1 MAISSVG
8 IFLRG
13 AAMGTADLVP
23 GVSGGTVA
31 LITGIYPRLLA
42 AVTAADAAA
51 VRLLLKGQWLGL
63 WRHVDGAF
71 LLPLM
76 LGIGSAI
83 FALASTLKLL
93 LETQPL
99 LVWSFFCGLVLLSSL
114 ALIRTEMTKLTPMV
128 GLMFLIGVV
137 IMLTLGLG
145 TGISFPQHL
154 GGFFV
159 AGLLGI
165 CAMILPGISGSF
177 ILLLLGMYGPIITA
191 VADRELLPLLV
202 FAVGCT
208 VGLLTFSRFLTFVFC
223 AVGLL
228 TFSRFLTFVLARA
241 RVATLA
247 LLVGF
252 LLGSLVILWPW
263 QQVLQT
269 TIDPE
274 GQARPIQTVPI
285 TPAHYQTISGDSQW
299 LGCLLS
305 ALLGAGVVISLQ
317 GLAGRSAN
325 VRDVDAP

>member
-1 MAISSVG
+1 MATSSWG

-31 LITGIYPRLLA
+31 LITGIYPRLLG
-42 AVTAADAAA
+42 AVTSVDAAA
-51 VRLLLKGQWLGL
+51 IRLLLQGQWSGL

-76 LGIGSAI
+76 LGIASAI
-83 FALASTLKLL
+83 FGLAGTLKVL

-99 LVWSFFCGLVLLSSL
+99 FVWSFFCGLVLVSSL
-114 ALIRTEMTKLTPMV
+114 ALIRTEITRLTPTIVIMA
-128 GLMFLIGVV
+128 LLGVV
-137 IMLTLGLG
+137 AMLVLGLG
-145 TGISFPQHL
+145 PGVSFPQHSA
-154 GGFFV
+154 GFFV
-159 AGLLGI
+159 AGLFGI

-191 VADRELLPLLV
+191 VADREAVPLLI
-202 FAVGCT
+202 FAAGCG
-208 VGLLTFSRFLTFVFC
+208 VGLLSFSRFL
-223 AVGLL
+223 
-228 TFSRFLTFVLARA
+228 SFVLSRA
-241 RVATLA
+241 RSATLA

-263 QQVLQT
+263 QEVLQT
-269 TIDPE
+269 TIDSE
-274 GQARPIQTVPI
+274 GQARPTQTAPVSPMYYEAI
-285 TPAHYQTISGDSQW
+285 EGDSEL

-317 GLAGRSAN
+317 GLAGRSEKIRSA
-325 VRDVDAP
+325 DAP

>member
-1 MAISSVG
+1 MATSSWG

-31 LITGIYPRLLA
+31 LITGIYPRLLG
-42 AVTAADAAA
+42 AVTSVDAAA
-51 VRLLLKGQWLGL
+51 IRLLLQGQWSGL

-76 LGIGSAI
+76 LGIASAI
-83 FALASTLKLL
+83 FGLAGTLKVL

-99 LVWSFFCGLVLLSSL
+99 FVWSFFCGLVLVSSL
-114 ALIRTEMTKLTPMV
+114 SLIRTEITRLTPTIVTMA
-128 GLMFLIGVV
+128 LLGVV
-137 IMLTLGLG
+137 AMLVLGLG
-145 TGISFPQHL
+145 PGVSFPQHSA
-154 GGFFV
+154 GFFV
-159 AGLLGI
+159 AGLFGI

-191 VADRELLPLLV
+191 VADREAVPLLI
-202 FAVGCT
+202 FAAGCG
-208 VGLLTFSRFLTFVFC
+208 VGLLSFSRFL
-223 AVGLL
+223 
-228 TFSRFLTFVLARA
+228 SFVLSRA
-241 RVATLA
+241 RSATLA

-263 QQVLQT
+263 QEVLQT
-269 TIDPE
+269 TIDSE
-274 GQARPIQTVPI
+274 GQARPTQTAPVSPMYYEAI
-285 TPAHYQTISGDSQW
+285 EGDSEL

-317 GLAGRSAN
+317 GLAGRSEKIRTA
-325 VRDVDAP
+325 DAP

>member
-1 MAISSVG
+1 MATSSWG

-31 LITGIYPRLLA
+31 LITGIYPRLLG
-42 AVTAADAAA
+42 AVTSVDAAA
-51 VRLLLKGQWLGL
+51 IRLLFQGQWSGL

-76 LGIGSAI
+76 LGIASAI
-83 FALASTLKLL
+83 FGLAGTLKVL

-99 LVWSFFCGLVLLSSL
+99 FVWSFFCGLVLVSSL
-114 ALIRTEMTKLTPMV
+114 SLIRTEITRLTPTIVTMA
-128 GLMFLIGVV
+128 LLGVV
-137 IMLTLGLG
+137 AMLVLGLG
-145 TGISFPQHL
+145 PGVSFPQHSA
-154 GGFFV
+154 GFFV
-159 AGLLGI
+159 AGLFGI

-191 VADRELLPLLV
+191 VADREAVPLLI
-202 FAVGCT
+202 FAAGCG
-208 VGLLTFSRFLTFVFC
+208 VGLLSFSRFL
-223 AVGLL
+223 
-228 TFSRFLTFVLARA
+228 SFVLSRARA
-241 RVATLA
+241 ATLA

-263 QQVLQT
+263 QEVLQT
-269 TIDPE
+269 TIDSE
-274 GQARPIQTVPI
+274 GQARPTQTAPVSPMYYEAI
-285 TPAHYQTISGDSQW
+285 EGDSEL

-317 GLAGRSAN
+317 GLAGRSEKIRTA
-325 VRDVDAP
+325 DAP

>member
-114 ALIRTEMTKLTPMV
+114 ALIRTEVTKLTPMV

-191 VADRELLPLLV
+191 VSDRELLPLLV
-202 FAVGCT
+202 FAVG
-208 VGLLTFSRFLTFVFC
+208 C

>member
-202 FAVGCT
+202 FAVGC
-208 VGLLTFSRFLTFVFC
+208 

-274 GQARPIQTVPI
+274 GQARPIQTAPI

>member
-1 MAISSVG
+1 MGTSSWG

-31 LITGIYPRLLA
+31 LITGIYPRLLG
-42 AVTAADAAA
+42 AVTSVDAAA
-51 VRLLLKGQWLGL
+51 IRLLLQGQWSGL

-76 LGIGSAI
+76 LGIASAI
-83 FALASTLKLL
+83 FGLAGTLKVL

-99 LVWSFFCGLVLLSSL
+99 FVWSFFCGLVLVSSL
-114 ALIRTEMTKLTPMV
+114 SLIRTEITRLTPMIV
-128 GLMFLIGVV
+128 TMALLGVV
-137 IMLTLGLG
+137 AMLVLGLG
-145 TGISFPQHL
+145 PGVSFPQHSA
-154 GGFFV
+154 GFFV
-159 AGLLGI
+159 AGLFGI

-191 VADRELLPLLV
+191 VADREAVPLLI
-202 FAVGCT
+202 FAAGCG
-208 VGLLTFSRFLTFVFC
+208 VGLLSFSRFL
-223 AVGLL
+223 
-228 TFSRFLTFVLARA
+228 SFVLSRA
-241 RVATLA
+241 RSATLA

-263 QQVLQT
+263 QEVLQT
-269 TIDPE
+269 TIDSE
-274 GQARPIQTVPI
+274 GQARPTQTAPVSPMYYEAI
-285 TPAHYQTISGDSQW
+285 EGDSEL

-317 GLAGRSAN
+317 GLAGRSEKIRTA
-325 VRDVDAP
+325 DAP

>member
-63 WRHVDGAF
+63 WRHLDGAF

-191 VADRELLPLLV
+191 VSDRELLPLLV
-202 FAVGCT
+202 FAVG
-208 VGLLTFSRFLTFVFC
+208 C

>member
-1 MAISSVG
+1 MATSSWG

-31 LITGIYPRLLA
+31 LITGIYPRLLG
-42 AVTAADAAA
+42 AVTSVDAAA
-51 VRLLLKGQWLGL
+51 IRLLFQGQLSGL

-76 LGIGSAI
+76 LGIASAI
-83 FALASTLKLL
+83 FGLAGTLKVL

-99 LVWSFFCGLVLLSSL
+99 FVWSFFCGLVLVSSL
-114 ALIRTEMTKLTPMV
+114 SLIRTEITRLTPMIV
-128 GLMFLIGVV
+128 TMALLGVV
-137 IMLTLGLG
+137 AMLVLGLG
-145 TGISFPQHL
+145 PGVSFPQHSA
-154 GGFFV
+154 GFFV
-159 AGLLGI
+159 AGLFGI

-191 VADRELLPLLV
+191 VADREAVPLLI
-202 FAVGCT
+202 FAAGCG
-208 VGLLTFSRFLTFVFC
+208 VGLLSFSRFL
-223 AVGLL
+223 
-228 TFSRFLTFVLARA
+228 SFVLSRA
-241 RVATLA
+241 RSATLA

-263 QQVLQT
+263 QEVLQT
-269 TIDPE
+269 TIDSE
-274 GQARPIQTVPI
+274 GQARPTQTAPVSPMYYEAI
-285 TPAHYQTISGDSQW
+285 EGDSEL

-317 GLAGRSAN
+317 GLAGRSEKIRTA
-325 VRDVDAP
+325 DAP

>member
-114 ALIRTEMTKLTPMV
+114 ALIRTEVTKLTPMV
-128 GLMFLIGVV
+128 GLMFFIGVV

-154 GGFFV
+154 GGFFI

-202 FAVGCT
+202 FAVG
-208 VGLLTFSRFLTFVFC
+208 C

-285 TPAHYQTISGDSQW
+285 TPAHYQRISGDSQW

-325 VRDVDAP
+325 VRHVDAP

>member
-1 MAISSVG
+1 MATSSWG

-31 LITGIYPRLLA
+31 LITGIYPRLLG
-42 AVTAADAAA
+42 AVTSVDAAA
-51 VRLLLKGQWLGL
+51 IRLLFQGQWSGL

-76 LGIGSAI
+76 LGIASAI
-83 FALASTLKLL
+83 FGLAGTLKVL

-99 LVWSFFCGLVLLSSL
+99 FVWSFFCGLVLVSSL
-114 ALIRTEMTKLTPMV
+114 SLIRTEITRLTPTIVTMA
-128 GLMFLIGVV
+128 LLGVV
-137 IMLTLGLG
+137 AMLVLGLG
-145 TGISFPQHL
+145 PGVSFPQHSA
-154 GGFFV
+154 GFFV
-159 AGLLGI
+159 AGLFGI

-191 VADRELLPLLV
+191 VADREAVPLLI
-202 FAVGCT
+202 FAAGCG
-208 VGLLTFSRFLTFVFC
+208 VGLLSFSRFL
-223 AVGLL
+223 
-228 TFSRFLTFVLARA
+228 SFVLSRA
-241 RVATLA
+241 RSATLA

-263 QQVLQT
+263 QEVLQT
-269 TIDPE
+269 TIDSE
-274 GQARPIQTVPI
+274 GQARPTQTAPVSPMYYEAI
-285 TPAHYQTISGDSQW
+285 EGDSEL

-317 GLAGRSAN
+317 GLAGRSEK
-325 VRDVDAP
+325 VRTADAP

>member
-191 VADRELLPLLV
+191 VSDRELLPLLV
-202 FAVGCT
+202 FAVG
-208 VGLLTFSRFLTFVFC
+208 C

>member
-63 WRHVDGAF
+63 WRHLDGAF

-128 GLMFLIGVV
+128 GLMFFIGVV

-202 FAVGCT
+202 FAVG
-208 VGLLTFSRFLTFVFC
+208 C

>member
-51 VRLLLKGQWLGL
+51 VRLLLKGQWLGV

-191 VADRELLPLLV
+191 VSDRELLPLLV
-202 FAVGCT
+202 FAVG
-208 VGLLTFSRFLTFVFC
+208 C

>member
-128 GLMFLIGVV
+128 GLMFFIGVV

-202 FAVGCT
+202 FAVGC
-208 VGLLTFSRFLTFVFC
+208 

-269 TIDPE
+269 TIDLE

>member
-114 ALIRTEMTKLTPMV
+114 ALIRTEVTKLTPMV

-202 FAVGCT
+202 FAVGC
-208 VGLLTFSRFLTFVFC
+208 

-247 LLVGF
+247 LLGGF

>member
-42 AVTAADAAA
+42 AVTATDAAA

-202 FAVGCT
+202 FAVGC
-208 VGLLTFSRFLTFVFC
+208 

-241 RVATLA
+241 RVTTLA

>member
-1 MAISSVG
+1 MATSSWG

-31 LITGIYPRLLA
+31 LITGIYPRLLG
-42 AVTAADAAA
+42 AVTSVDAAA
-51 VRLLLKGQWLGL
+51 IRLLFQGQLSGL

-76 LGIGSAI
+76 LGIASAI
-83 FALASTLKLL
+83 FGLAGTLKVL

-99 LVWSFFCGLVLLSSL
+99 FVWSFFCGLVLVSSL
-114 ALIRTEMTKLTPMV
+114 SLIRTEITRLTPTIVTMA
-128 GLMFLIGVV
+128 LLGVV
-137 IMLTLGLG
+137 AMLVLGLG
-145 TGISFPQHL
+145 PGVSFPQHSA
-154 GGFFV
+154 GFFV
-159 AGLLGI
+159 AGLFGI

-191 VADRELLPLLV
+191 VADREAVPLLI
-202 FAVGCT
+202 FAAGCG
-208 VGLLTFSRFLTFVFC
+208 VGLLSFSRFL
-223 AVGLL
+223 
-228 TFSRFLTFVLARA
+228 SFVLSRA
-241 RVATLA
+241 RSATLA

-263 QQVLQT
+263 QEVLQT
-269 TIDPE
+269 TIDSE
-274 GQARPIQTVPI
+274 GQARPTQTAPVSPMYYEAI
-285 TPAHYQTISGDSQW
+285 EGDSEL

-317 GLAGRSAN
+317 GLAGRSEKIRTA
-325 VRDVDAP
+325 DAP

>member
-1 MAISSVG
+1 MATSSWG

-31 LITGIYPRLLA
+31 LITGIYPRLLG
-42 AVTAADAAA
+42 AVTSVDAAA
-51 VRLLLKGQWLGL
+51 IRLLFQGQWSGL

-76 LGIGSAI
+76 LGIASAI
-83 FALASTLKLL
+83 FGLAGTLKVL

-99 LVWSFFCGLVLLSSL
+99 FVWSFFCGLVLVSSL
-114 ALIRTEMTKLTPMV
+114 SLIRTEITRLTPTIVTMA
-128 GLMFLIGVV
+128 LLGVV
-137 IMLTLGLG
+137 AMLVLGLG
-145 TGISFPQHL
+145 PGVSFPQHSA
-154 GGFFV
+154 GFFV
-159 AGLLGI
+159 AGLFGI

-191 VADRELLPLLV
+191 VADREAVPLLI
-202 FAVGCT
+202 FATGCG
-208 VGLLTFSRFLTFVFC
+208 VGLLSFSRFL
-223 AVGLL
+223 
-228 TFSRFLTFVLARA
+228 SFVLSRA
-241 RVATLA
+241 RSATLA

-263 QQVLQT
+263 QEVLQT
-269 TIDPE
+269 TIDSE
-274 GQARPIQTVPI
+274 GQASPTQTAPVSPMYYEAI
-285 TPAHYQTISGDSQW
+285 EGDSEL

-317 GLAGRSAN
+317 GLAGRSEKIRTA
-325 VRDVDAP
+325 DAP

>member
-1 MAISSVG
+1 MATSSWG

-31 LITGIYPRLLA
+31 LITGIYPRLLG
-42 AVTAADAAA
+42 AVTSVDAAA
-51 VRLLLKGQWLGL
+51 IRLLFQGQWSGL

-76 LGIGSAI
+76 LGIASAI
-83 FALASTLKLL
+83 FGLAGTLKVL

-99 LVWSFFCGLVLLSSL
+99 FVWSFFCGLVLVSSL
-114 ALIRTEMTKLTPMV
+114 SLIRTEITRLTPTIVTMA
-128 GLMFLIGVV
+128 LLGVV
-137 IMLTLGLG
+137 AMLVLGLG
-145 TGISFPQHL
+145 PGVSFPQHSA
-154 GGFFV
+154 GFFV
-159 AGLLGI
+159 AGLFGI

-191 VADRELLPLLV
+191 VADREAVPLLI
-202 FAVGCT
+202 FAAGCG
-208 VGLLTFSRFLTFVFC
+208 VGLLSFSRFL
-223 AVGLL
+223 
-228 TFSRFLTFVLARA
+228 SFVLSRA
-241 RVATLA
+241 RSATLA

-263 QQVLQT
+263 QEVLQT
-269 TIDPE
+269 TIDSE
-274 GQARPIQTVPI
+274 GQARPTQTAPVSPMYYEAI
-285 TPAHYQTISGDSQW
+285 EGDSEL

-317 GLAGRSAN
+317 GLAGRSEKI
-325 VRDVDAP
+325 RTVDAP

>member
-1 MAISSVG
+1 MATSSWG

-31 LITGIYPRLLA
+31 LITGIYPRLLG
-42 AVTAADAAA
+42 AVTSVDAAA
-51 VRLLLKGQWLGL
+51 IRLLFQGQWSGL

-76 LGIGSAI
+76 LGIASAI
-83 FALASTLKLL
+83 FGLAGTLKVL

-99 LVWSFFCGLVLLSSL
+99 FVWSFFCGLVLVSSL
-114 ALIRTEMTKLTPMV
+114 SLIRTEITRLTPTIVTMA
-128 GLMFLIGVV
+128 LLGVV
-137 IMLTLGLG
+137 AMLVLGLG
-145 TGISFPQHL
+145 PGVSFPQHSA
-154 GGFFV
+154 GFFV
-159 AGLLGI
+159 AGLFGI

-191 VADRELLPLLV
+191 VADREAVPLLI
-202 FAVGCT
+202 FAAGCG
-208 VGLLTFSRFLTFVFC
+208 VGLLSFSRFL
-223 AVGLL
+223 
-228 TFSRFLTFVLARA
+228 SFVLSRA
-241 RVATLA
+241 RSATLA

-263 QQVLQT
+263 QEVLQT
-269 TIDPE
+269 TIDSE
-274 GQARPIQTVPI
+274 GQARPTQTAPVSPMYYEAI
-285 TPAHYQTISGDSQW
+285 EGDSEL

-317 GLAGRSAN
+317 GLAGRSEKIRTA
-325 VRDVDAP
+325 DAH

>member
-1 MAISSVG
+1 MGTSSWG

-31 LITGIYPRLLA
+31 LITGIYPRLLG
-42 AVTAADAAA
+42 AVTSVDAAA
-51 VRLLLKGQWLGL
+51 IRLLFQGQWSGL

-76 LGIGSAI
+76 LGIASAI
-83 FALASTLKLL
+83 FGLAGTLKVL

-99 LVWSFFCGLVLLSSL
+99 FVWSFFCGLVLVSSL
-114 ALIRTEMTKLTPMV
+114 SLIRTEITRLTPTIVTMA
-128 GLMFLIGVV
+128 LLGVV
-137 IMLTLGLG
+137 AMLVLGLG
-145 TGISFPQHL
+145 PGVSFPQHSA
-154 GGFFV
+154 GFFV
-159 AGLLGI
+159 AGLFGI

-191 VADRELLPLLV
+191 VADREAVPLLI
-202 FAVGCT
+202 FAAGCG
-208 VGLLTFSRFLTFVFC
+208 VGLLSFSRFL
-223 AVGLL
+223 
-228 TFSRFLTFVLARA
+228 SFVLSRA
-241 RVATLA
+241 RSATLA

-263 QQVLQT
+263 QEVLQT
-269 TIDPE
+269 TIDSE
-274 GQARPIQTVPI
+274 GQARPTQTAPVSPMYYEAI
-285 TPAHYQTISGDSQW
+285 EGDSEL

-317 GLAGRSAN
+317 GLAGRSEKIRTA
-325 VRDVDAP
+325 DAP

>member
-1 MAISSVG
+1 MLSRSC
-8 IFLRG
+8 
-13 AAMGTADLVP
+13 T
-23 GVSGGTVA
+23 
-31 LITGIYPRLLA
+31 LI
-42 AVTAADAAA
+42 
-51 VRLLLKGQWLGL
+51 
-63 WRHVDGAF
+63 
-71 LLPLM
+71 
-76 LGIGSAI
+76 
-83 FALASTLKLL
+83 
-93 LETQPL
+93 
-99 LVWSFFCGLVLLSSL
+99 WSFFCGLVLLSSL
-114 ALIRTEMTKLTPMV
+114 ALIRTEITRLTPVV

-145 TGISFPQHL
+145 TGISFPLHL

-202 FAVGCT
+202 FAVGCAA
-208 VGLLTFSRFLTFVFC
+208 GLLTFSRL
-223 AVGLL
+223 
-228 TFSRFLTFVLARA
+228 LTFVLARA
-241 RVATLA
+241 RAATLA

-252 LLGSLVILWPW
+252 LLGSLIILWPW

-269 TIDPE
+269 TIDSE
-274 GQARPIQTVPI
+274 GESRPIQTVPI
-285 TPAHYQTISGDSQW
+285 TPARYETISGDSQW

-325 VRDVDAP
+325 ASVVDAP

>member
-1 MAISSVG
+1 MATSSWG

-31 LITGIYPRLLA
+31 LITGIYPRLLG
-42 AVTAADAAA
+42 AVTSVGAASI
-51 VRLLLKGQWLGL
+51 RLLLQGQWSGL

-76 LGIGSAI
+76 LGIASAI
-83 FALASTLKLL
+83 FGLAGTLKVL

-99 LVWSFFCGLVLLSSL
+99 FVWSFFCGLVLVSSL
-114 ALIRTEMTKLTPMV
+114 SLIRTEITRLTPTIVTMA
-128 GLMFLIGVV
+128 LLGVV
-137 IMLTLGLG
+137 AMLVLGLG
-145 TGISFPQHL
+145 PGVSFPQHSA
-154 GGFFV
+154 GFFV
-159 AGLLGI
+159 AGLFGI

-191 VADRELLPLLV
+191 VADREAVPLLI
-202 FAVGCT
+202 FAAGCG
-208 VGLLTFSRFLTFVFC
+208 VGLLSFSRFL
-223 AVGLL
+223 
-228 TFSRFLTFVLARA
+228 SFVLSRA
-241 RVATLA
+241 RSATLA

-263 QQVLQT
+263 QEVLQT
-269 TIDPE
+269 TIDSE
-274 GQARPIQTVPI
+274 GQARPTQTAPVSPMYYEAI
-285 TPAHYQTISGDSQW
+285 EGDSEL

-317 GLAGRSAN
+317 GLAGRSEKIRTA
-325 VRDVDAP
+325 DAP

>member
-1 MAISSVG
+1 MRIASVG

-42 AVTAADAAA
+42 AVTAADATA

-114 ALIRTEMTKLTPMV
+114 ALIRTELTKLTPMV

-137 IMLTLGLG
+137 IMLALGLG

-202 FAVGCT
+202 FAVGC
-208 VGLLTFSRFLTFVFC
+208 

-228 TFSRFLTFVLARA
+228 TFSRLLTFVLARA

-263 QQVLQT
+263 QQILQT
-269 TIDPE
+269 TIDLE
-274 GQARPIQTVPI
+274 GHARAIQTVPI
-285 TPAHYQTISGDSQW
+285 TPAQYETISGDSQW

>member
-42 AVTAADAAA
+42 AVTATDAAA

-83 FALASTLKLL
+83 FALASNLKLL

-202 FAVGCT
+202 FAVGC
-208 VGLLTFSRFLTFVFC
+208 

-269 TIDPE
+269 TIDRE

>member
-1 MAISSVG
+1 MGTSSWG

-31 LITGIYPRLLA
+31 LITGIYPRLLG
-42 AVTAADAAA
+42 AVTSVDAAA
-51 VRLLLKGQWLGL
+51 IRLLLQGQWSGL

-76 LGIGSAI
+76 LGIASAI
-83 FALASTLKLL
+83 FGLAGTLKVL

-99 LVWSFFCGLVLLSSL
+99 FVWSFFCGLVLVSSL
-114 ALIRTEMTKLTPMV
+114 SLIRTEITRLTPTIVTMA
-128 GLMFLIGVV
+128 LLGVV
-137 IMLTLGLG
+137 AMLVLGLG
-145 TGISFPQHL
+145 PGVSFPQHSA
-154 GGFFV
+154 GFFV
-159 AGLLGI
+159 AGLFGI

-191 VADRELLPLLV
+191 VADREAVPLLI
-202 FAVGCT
+202 FAAGCG
-208 VGLLTFSRFLTFVFC
+208 VGLLSFSRFL
-223 AVGLL
+223 
-228 TFSRFLTFVLARA
+228 SFVLSRA
-241 RVATLA
+241 RSATLA

-263 QQVLQT
+263 QEVLQT
-269 TIDPE
+269 TIDSE
-274 GQARPIQTVPI
+274 GQARPTQTAPVSPMYYEAI
-285 TPAHYQTISGDSQW
+285 EGDSEL

-317 GLAGRSAN
+317 GLAGRSEKIRTA
-325 VRDVDAP
+325 DAP

>member
-1 MAISSVG
+1 MVTSSWG

-31 LITGIYPRLLA
+31 LITGIYPRLLG
-42 AVTAADAAA
+42 AVTSVDAAA
-51 VRLLLKGQWLGL
+51 IRLLLQGQWSGL

-76 LGIGSAI
+76 LGIASAI
-83 FALASTLKLL
+83 FGLAGTLKVL

-99 LVWSFFCGLVLLSSL
+99 FVWSFFCGLVLVSSL
-114 ALIRTEMTKLTPMV
+114 SLIRTEITRLTPTIVTMA
-128 GLMFLIGVV
+128 LLGVV
-137 IMLTLGLG
+137 AMLVLGLG
-145 TGISFPQHL
+145 PGVSFPQHSA
-154 GGFFV
+154 GFFV
-159 AGLLGI
+159 AGLFGI

-191 VADRELLPLLV
+191 VADREAVPLLI
-202 FAVGCT
+202 FAAGCG
-208 VGLLTFSRFLTFVFC
+208 VGLLSFSRFL
-223 AVGLL
+223 
-228 TFSRFLTFVLARA
+228 SFVLSRA
-241 RVATLA
+241 RSATLA

-263 QQVLQT
+263 QEVLQT
-269 TIDPE
+269 TIDSE
-274 GQARPIQTVPI
+274 GQARPTQTAPVSPMYYEAI
-285 TPAHYQTISGDSQW
+285 EGDSEL

-317 GLAGRSAN
+317 GLAGRSEKIRTA
-325 VRDVDAP
+325 DAP

>member
-1 MAISSVG
+1 MATSSWG

-31 LITGIYPRLLA
+31 LITGIYPRLLG
-42 AVTAADAAA
+42 AVTSVDAAA
-51 VRLLLKGQWLGL
+51 IRLLFQGQWSGL

-76 LGIGSAI
+76 LGIASAI
-83 FALASTLKLL
+83 FGLASTLKVL

-99 LVWSFFCGLVLLSSL
+99 FVWSFFCGLVLVSSL
-114 ALIRTEMTKLTPMV
+114 ALIRTEITRLTPTIVIMA
-128 GLMFLIGVV
+128 LLGVV
-137 IMLTLGLG
+137 AMLVLGLG
-145 TGISFPQHL
+145 PGVSFPQHSA
-154 GGFFV
+154 GFFV
-159 AGLLGI
+159 AGLFGI

-191 VADRELLPLLV
+191 VADREAVPLLI
-202 FAVGCT
+202 FAAGCG
-208 VGLLTFSRFLTFVFC
+208 VGLLSFSRFL
-223 AVGLL
+223 
-228 TFSRFLTFVLARA
+228 SFVLSRA
-241 RVATLA
+241 RSATLA

-263 QQVLQT
+263 QEVLQT
-269 TIDPE
+269 TIDSE
-274 GQARPIQTVPI
+274 GQARPTQTAPVSPMYYEAI
-285 TPAHYQTISGDSQW
+285 EGDSEL

-317 GLAGRSAN
+317 GLAGRSEKIRTA
-325 VRDVDAP
+325 DAP

>member
-13 AAMGTADLVP
+13 AAMGAADLVP

-114 ALIRTEMTKLTPMV
+114 ALIRTEVTKLTPMV

-202 FAVGCT
+202 FAVGC
-208 VGLLTFSRFLTFVFC
+208 

-269 TIDPE
+269 TIDSE

>member
-1 MAISSVG
+1 MATSSWG

-31 LITGIYPRLLA
+31 LITGIYPRLLG
-42 AVTAADAAA
+42 AVTSVDTAAI
-51 VRLLLKGQWLGL
+51 RLLFQGQWSGL

-76 LGIGSAI
+76 LGIASAI
-83 FALASTLKLL
+83 FGLAGTLKVL

-99 LVWSFFCGLVLLSSL
+99 FVWSFFCGLVLVSSL
-114 ALIRTEMTKLTPMV
+114 SLIRTEITRLTPTIVTMA
-128 GLMFLIGVV
+128 LLGVV
-137 IMLTLGLG
+137 AMLVLGLG
-145 TGISFPQHL
+145 PGVSFPQHSA
-154 GGFFV
+154 GFFV
-159 AGLLGI
+159 AGLFGI

-191 VADRELLPLLV
+191 VADREAVPLLI
-202 FAVGCT
+202 FAAGCG
-208 VGLLTFSRFLTFVFC
+208 VGLLSFSRFL
-223 AVGLL
+223 
-228 TFSRFLTFVLARA
+228 SFVLSRA
-241 RVATLA
+241 RSATLA

-263 QQVLQT
+263 QEVLQT
-269 TIDPE
+269 TIDSE
-274 GQARPIQTVPI
+274 GQARPTQTAPVSPMYYEAI
-285 TPAHYQTISGDSQW
+285 EGDSEL

-317 GLAGRSAN
+317 GLAGRSEKIRTA
-325 VRDVDAP
+325 DAP

>member
-1 MAISSVG
+1 MVTSSWG

-31 LITGIYPRLLA
+31 LITGIYPRLLG
-42 AVTAADAAA
+42 AVTSVDAAA
-51 VRLLLKGQWLGL
+51 IRLLFQGQWSGL

-76 LGIGSAI
+76 LGIASAI
-83 FALASTLKLL
+83 FGLAGTLKVL

-99 LVWSFFCGLVLLSSL
+99 FVWSFFCGLVLVSSL
-114 ALIRTEMTKLTPMV
+114 SLIRTEITRLTPTIVTMA
-128 GLMFLIGVV
+128 LLGVV
-137 IMLTLGLG
+137 AMLVLGLG
-145 TGISFPQHL
+145 PGVSFPQHSA
-154 GGFFV
+154 GFFV
-159 AGLLGI
+159 AGLFGI

-191 VADRELLPLLV
+191 VADREAVPLLI
-202 FAVGCT
+202 FAAGCG
-208 VGLLTFSRFLTFVFC
+208 VGLLSFSRFL
-223 AVGLL
+223 
-228 TFSRFLTFVLARA
+228 SFVLSRA
-241 RVATLA
+241 RSATLA

-263 QQVLQT
+263 QEVLQT
-269 TIDPE
+269 TIDSE
-274 GQARPIQTVPI
+274 GQARPTQTAPVSPMYYEAI
-285 TPAHYQTISGDSQW
+285 EGDSEL

-317 GLAGRSAN
+317 GLAGRSEKIRTA
-325 VRDVDAP
+325 DAP

>member
-1 MAISSVG
+1 
-8 IFLRG
+8 
-13 AAMGTADLVP
+13 MGTADLVP

-114 ALIRTEMTKLTPMV
+114 ALIRTEVTKLTPMV

-202 FAVGCT
+202 FAVGC
-208 VGLLTFSRFLTFVFC
+208 

-241 RVATLA
+241 RVTTLA

-325 VRDVDAP
+325 ARDVDAP

>member
-1 MAISSVG
+1 MATSSWG

-31 LITGIYPRLLA
+31 LITGIYPRILG
-42 AVTAADAAA
+42 AVTSVDAAA
-51 VRLLLKGQWLGL
+51 IRLLFQGQWSGL

-76 LGIGSAI
+76 LGIASAI
-83 FALASTLKLL
+83 FGLAGTLKVL

-99 LVWSFFCGLVLLSSL
+99 FVWSFFCGLVLVSSL
-114 ALIRTEMTKLTPMV
+114 SLIRTEITRLTPTIVTMA
-128 GLMFLIGVV
+128 LLGVV
-137 IMLTLGLG
+137 AMLVLGLG
-145 TGISFPQHL
+145 PGVSFPQHSA
-154 GGFFV
+154 GFFV
-159 AGLLGI
+159 AGLFGI

-191 VADRELLPLLV
+191 VADREAVPLLI
-202 FAVGCT
+202 FAAGCGF
-208 VGLLTFSRFLTFVFC
+208 GLLSFSRFL
-223 AVGLL
+223 
-228 TFSRFLTFVLARA
+228 SFVLSRA
-241 RVATLA
+241 RSATLA

-263 QQVLQT
+263 QEVLQT
-269 TIDPE
+269 TIDSE
-274 GQARPIQTVPI
+274 GQARPTQTAPVSPMYYEAI
-285 TPAHYQTISGDSQW
+285 EGDSEL

-317 GLAGRSAN
+317 GLAGRSEKIRTA
-325 VRDVDAP
+325 DAP

>member
-1 MAISSVG
+1 MATSSWG

-31 LITGIYPRLLA
+31 LITGIYPRLLV
-42 AVTAADAAA
+42 AVTSVDAAA
-51 VRLLLKGQWLGL
+51 IRLLFQGQWSGL

-76 LGIGSAI
+76 LGIASAI
-83 FALASTLKLL
+83 FGLAGTLKVL

-99 LVWSFFCGLVLLSSL
+99 FVWSFFCGLVLVSSL
-114 ALIRTEMTKLTPMV
+114 SLIRTEITRLTPTIVTMA
-128 GLMFLIGVV
+128 LLGVV
-137 IMLTLGLG
+137 AMLVLGLG
-145 TGISFPQHL
+145 PGVSFPQHSA
-154 GGFFV
+154 GFFV
-159 AGLLGI
+159 AGLFGI

-191 VADRELLPLLV
+191 VADREAVPLLI
-202 FAVGCT
+202 FAAGCG
-208 VGLLTFSRFLTFVFC
+208 VGLLSFSRFL
-223 AVGLL
+223 
-228 TFSRFLTFVLARA
+228 SFVLSRA
-241 RVATLA
+241 RSATLA

-263 QQVLQT
+263 QEVLQT
-269 TIDPE
+269 TINSE
-274 GQARPIQTVPI
+274 GQARPTQTAPVSPMYYEAI
-285 TPAHYQTISGDSQW
+285 EGDSEL

-317 GLAGRSAN
+317 GLAGRSEKIRTA
-325 VRDVDAP
+325 DAP